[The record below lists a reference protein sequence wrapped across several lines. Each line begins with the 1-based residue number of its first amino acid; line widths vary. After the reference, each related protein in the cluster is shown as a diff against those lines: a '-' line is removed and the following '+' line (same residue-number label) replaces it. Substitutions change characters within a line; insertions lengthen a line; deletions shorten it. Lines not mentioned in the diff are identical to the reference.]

1 MKTVGVITIG
11 QSPRDDVVPDMEK
24 LLGPDFRIV
33 QGGALDRLSR
43 AEIEALAPRPDEFP
57 LITRLLDGTSV
68 VIGKEQI
75 IARLQGCLDALGAE
89 ASAFAIMC
97 TGKFPRFRCTRPVLE
112 PERIL
117 FATAQAVHGDG
128 PLGVIVPIEVQREA
142 AQAHWGRITSD
153 VTVAVASPYGGAG
166 PLVTAAETLARA
178 GARLVVLDCMGFTQ
192 AAKATVRDVT
202 GAPVLVGVSLVAR
215 MIAEVA

>member
-24 LLGPDFRIV
+24 LLGPEFWIV
-33 QGGALDRLSR
+33 QAGALDGVGHD
-43 AEIEALAPRPDEFP
+43 EIAALTPRPDEFP
-57 LITRLLDGTSV
+57 LITRLRDGTSV
-68 VIGKEQI
+68 VIGKERI
-75 IARLQGCLDALGAE
+75 IARLQACLDDLAHE

-97 TGKFPRFRCTRPVLE
+97 TGKFPPFRCARPVLE

-117 FATAQAVHGDG
+117 FATAQAVHRDG
-128 PLGVIVPIEVQREA
+128 VLGVIVPIEQQRVA
-142 AQAHWGRITSD
+142 AEAHWGRITKD
-153 VTVAVASPYGGAG
+153 VTVAVASPYAGAA

-202 GAPVLVGVSLVAR
+202 GAPVLVGASLVAR

>member
-1 MKTVGVITIG
+1 MKTIGVITIG

-33 QGGALDRLSR
+33 QGGALDGLSR
-43 AEIEALAPRPDEFP
+43 ADIEALAPRPDEFP

-68 VIGKEQI
+68 VIGKERIVERLQ
-75 IARLQGCLDALGAE
+75 ARLDELSGE
-89 ASAFAIMC
+89 ATAFAIMC
-97 TGKFPRFRCTRPVLE
+97 TGKFPRFRCARPVLE
-112 PERIL
+112 PERLL
-117 FATAQAVHGDG
+117 FNTAQAIYGG
-128 PLGVIVPIEVQREA
+128 GTLGVIVPIEAQQA
-142 AQAHWGRITSD
+142 AARAHWGRITPELE
-153 VTVAVASPYGGAG
+153 VAVASPYAGAA

-178 GARLVVLDCMGFTQ
+178 GARLVVLDCMGFTR

-202 GAPVLVGVSLVAR
+202 GVAVLVGASLVAR

>member
-1 MKTVGVITIG
+1 MRTVGVITIG
-11 QSPRDDVVPDMEK
+11 QAPRDDVVPDMEK
-24 LLGPDFRIV
+24 LLGPEVRIV
-33 QGGALDRLSR
+33 QAGALDGLGH
-43 AEIEALAPRPDEFP
+43 AEIAALAPTPGQFP

-75 IARLQGCLDALGAE
+75 IGRLQSCLDAWSGE

-117 FATAQAVHGDG
+117 FATAQAVYGDG
-128 PLGVIVPIEVQREA
+128 PLGVIIPIDAQREA
-142 AQAHWGRITSD
+142 ARTHWGRITPD
-153 VTVAVASPYGGAG
+153 VTVAVASPYAGAA
-166 PLVTAAETLARA
+166 PLVAAAETLARG

-202 GAPVLVGVSLVAR
+202 GVAVLVGASLVAR

>member
-33 QGGALDRLSR
+33 QAGALDGLGH
-43 AEIEALAPRPDEFP
+43 AEIAALAPTGDEFP
-57 LITRLLDGTSV
+57 LITRLRDGTSV
-68 VIGKEQI
+68 VIGKERI
-75 IARLQGCLDALGAE
+75 IGRVQACLDDLGRE

-97 TGKFPRFRCTRPVLE
+97 TGKFPRFRCARPVLE

-117 FATAQAVHGDG
+117 FATTQAVHGDG
-128 PLGVIVPIEVQREA
+128 RLGVVVPIEVQRAA
-142 AQAHWGRITSD
+142 AQAHWGRITPD
-153 VTVAVASPYGGAG
+153 VTVAVASPYAGAG
-166 PLVTAAETLARA
+166 PLVSAAETLKRA

-202 GAPVLVGVSLVAR
+202 GAPVLVGASLVAR

>member
-33 QGGALDRLSR
+33 QGGALDGLSR

-68 VIGKEQI
+68 VIGKERI
-75 IARLQGCLDALGAE
+75 LGRLQACLDELSRE
-89 ASAFAIMC
+89 ATAFAIMC
-97 TGKFPRFRCTRPVLE
+97 TGKFPPFRCARPVLE

-117 FATAQAVHGDG
+117 FNTAQAIYRDG
-128 PLGVIVPIEVQREA
+128 MLGVIVPIEAQRA
-142 AQAHWGRITSD
+142 AARAHWGRITPE
-153 VTVAVASPYGGAG
+153 VTVAVASPYAG
-166 PLVTAAETLARA
+166 PAPLVGAAETLAGA

-202 GAPVLVGVSLVAR
+202 GAAVLVGASLVAR